1 MVVVY
6 VLSCGFVSILFCH
19 KIELFFWYVLCVYNT
34 MVSNTMICV
43 MFLGGVLQGYS
54 FLGGGGLGK
63 FRPLNLIVSSRAVV
77 SSLVQN
83 INMEVISYDNILAQ
97 TNELVS
103 QMDLSVSSFMDSHA
117 WNLYLYMVVMFLY
130 YLWAYLDAYSLETE
144 NKRLEVFT
152 GFTVSRKITNQFC
165 LIFIFVFT
173 KDVLYAF

>member
-1 MVVVY
+1 M
-6 VLSCGFVSILFCH
+6 LS
-19 KIELFFWYVLCVYNT
+19 K
-34 MVSNTMICV
+34 SNTMIGV

-54 FLGGGGLGK
+54 FLGLGGGGGLGR

-103 QMDLSVSSFMDSHA
+103 QMDLSVSSFMDSHT
-117 WNLYLYMVVMFLY
+117 WNLYVYMVVMFSY
-130 YLWAYLDAYSLETE
+130 YLWAYLDAYSLETG
-144 NKRLEVFT
+144 NKRLAWFT

-165 LIFIFVFT
+165 LVFIFDFT

>member
-1 MVVVY
+1 VY
-6 VLSCGFVSILFCH
+6 VLSRGFVSILFCH

-103 QMDLSVSSFMDSHA
+103 QMDLSVSSFMDNHA
-117 WNLYLYMVVMFLY
+117 WNLYLYMVVMFSY
-130 YLWAYLDAYSLETE
+130 YLWAYLDAYSLETK

-152 GFTVSRKITNQFC
+152 GFTISRKITNQFC